1 MTGNNNTYYKS
12 SMYENRGEN
21 TAQEIIIAL
30 AIAVISLLLAG
41 VIISH
46 FSGSLSSGSY
56 YGSGNSSG
64 IGGFSNNDGSS
75 GGGYVGDG
83 TEDTED
89 YDDTDYD
96 DADDTDDGENTY
108 DDDSESSDDSESDE
122 AYELYT
128 DNWSMN
134 ISDCLSVDDYYQR
147 DSADG
152 SFSFAYPK
160 YVFNDADI
168 NEEENYYDY
177 YYEDDNGNRTIEM
190 KFYSEDDPGDAV
202 QNAKEL
208 FYSISGEPSEVLYQV
223 EPKDQ
228 VGADGMARGI
238 VAGTYDDEGT
248 CVYIVAAN
256 DGQKDYIMELY
267 YPDSAPEYDYDDVN
281 YIIDCVYRYCS
292 FAGGTYKPR
301 SHELFMRDDMGEK
314 K

>member
-12 SMYENRGEN
+12 SMYEDRGEN

-64 IGGFSNNDGSS
+64 NGGYSNNDGSS
-75 GGGYVGDG
+75 GGYVGDG

-177 YYEDDNGNRTIEM
+177 YYEDDNGNRTIEI

>member
-64 IGGFSNNDGSS
+64 NGGYSNNDGSS

-108 DDDSESSDDSESDE
+108 E
-122 AYELYT
+122 
-128 DNWSMN
+128 
-134 ISDCLSVDDYYQR
+134 
-147 DSADG
+147 
-152 SFSFAYPK
+152 
-160 YVFNDADI
+160 
-168 NEEENYYDY
+168 
-177 YYEDDNGNRTIEM
+177 
-190 KFYSEDDPGDAV
+190 
-202 QNAKEL
+202 
-208 FYSISGEPSEVLYQV
+208 
-223 EPKDQ
+223 
-228 VGADGMARGI
+228 
-238 VAGTYDDEGT
+238 
-248 CVYIVAAN
+248 
-256 DGQKDYIMELY
+256 
-267 YPDSAPEYDYDDVN
+267 
-281 YIIDCVYRYCS
+281 
-292 FAGGTYKPR
+292 
-301 SHELFMRDDMGEK
+301 HEHQ
-314 K
+314 

>member
-12 SMYENRGEN
+12 SMYEDRGEN

-64 IGGFSNNDGSS
+64 NGGYSNNDGSS
-75 GGGYVGDG
+75 GGYVGDG

>member
-12 SMYENRGEN
+12 SMYEDRGEN

-64 IGGFSNNDGSS
+64 NGGYSNNDGSS

-134 ISDCLSVDDYYQR
+134 ISDCLSVDDSIVRMIRGMRYKMQ
-147 DSADG
+147 
-152 SFSFAYPK
+152 K
-160 YVFNDADI
+160 
-168 NEEENYYDY
+168 NYFTVLAV
-177 YYEDDNGNRTIEM
+177 NQV
-190 KFYSEDDPGDAV
+190 KFFIRL
-202 QNAKEL
+202 N
-208 FYSISGEPSEVLYQV
+208 
-223 EPKDQ
+223 
-228 VGADGMARGI
+228 
-238 VAGTYDDEGT
+238 
-248 CVYIVAAN
+248 
-256 DGQKDYIMELY
+256 QKI
-267 YPDSAPEYDYDDVN
+267 
-281 YIIDCVYRYCS
+281 R
-292 FAGGTYKPR
+292 
-301 SHELFMRDDMGEK
+301 
-314 K
+314 

>member
-64 IGGFSNNDGSS
+64 NGGYSNNDGSS

-122 AYELYT
+122 AYEPYT

-168 NEEENYYDY
+168 NEEENY
-177 YYEDDNGNRTIEM
+177 
-190 KFYSEDDPGDAV
+190 
-202 QNAKEL
+202 
-208 FYSISGEPSEVLYQV
+208 
-223 EPKDQ
+223 
-228 VGADGMARGI
+228 
-238 VAGTYDDEGT
+238 
-248 CVYIVAAN
+248 
-256 DGQKDYIMELY
+256 
-267 YPDSAPEYDYDDVN
+267 
-281 YIIDCVYRYCS
+281 
-292 FAGGTYKPR
+292 
-301 SHELFMRDDMGEK
+301 
-314 K
+314 

>member
-1 MTGNNNTYYKS
+1 MKTGEK
-12 SMYENRGEN
+12 N

-64 IGGFSNNDGSS
+64 NGGYSNNDGSS

-108 DDDSESSDDSESDE
+108 DDGSESSDDSESDE
-122 AYELYT
+122 AYEPYT

-190 KFYSEDDPGDAV
+190 KFYSEDDPGMRYKMQKNYFTVLAV
-202 QNAKEL
+202 N
-208 FYSISGEPSEVLYQV
+208 QV
-223 EPKDQ
+223 KFFI
-228 VGADGMARGI
+228 RL
-238 VAGTYDDEGT
+238 
-248 CVYIVAAN
+248 N
-256 DGQKDYIMELY
+256 QKI
-267 YPDSAPEYDYDDVN
+267 
-281 YIIDCVYRYCS
+281 R
-292 FAGGTYKPR
+292 
-301 SHELFMRDDMGEK
+301 
-314 K
+314 

>member
-64 IGGFSNNDGSS
+64 NGGYSNNDGSS

-96 DADDTDDGENTY
+96 DADGTDDGENTY
-108 DDDSESSDDSESDE
+108 DDGSESSDDSESDE
-122 AYELYT
+122 AYEPYT

-190 KFYSEDDPGDAV
+190 KFYSEDDSGDAV

-238 VAGTYDDEGT
+238 VAGTY
-248 CVYIVAAN
+248 

>member
-1 MTGNNNTYYKS
+1 M
-12 SMYENRGEN
+12 
-21 TAQEIIIAL
+21 
-30 AIAVISLLLAG
+30 
-41 VIISH
+41 IISH

-64 IGGFSNNDGSS
+64 NGGYSNNDGSS

-122 AYELYT
+122 AYEPYT

>member
-12 SMYENRGEN
+12 SMYEDRGEN

-64 IGGFSNNDGSS
+64 NGGYSNNDGSS

-108 DDDSESSDDSESDE
+108 DDDSESSD
-122 AYELYT
+122 L
-128 DNWSMN
+128 
-134 ISDCLSVDDYYQR
+134 LG
-147 DSADG
+147 SAD
-152 SFSFAYPK
+152 ATIHLK

>member
-12 SMYENRGEN
+12 SMYEDRGEN

-64 IGGFSNNDGSS
+64 NGGYSNNDGSS

-108 DDDSESSDDSESDE
+108 DDSDDSESDE

>member
-12 SMYENRGEN
+12 SMYEDRGEN

-64 IGGFSNNDGSS
+64 NGGYSNNDGSS

-152 SFSFAYPK
+152 CFFPA
-160 YVFNDADI
+160 
-168 NEEENYYDY
+168 
-177 YYEDDNGNRTIEM
+177 
-190 KFYSEDDPGDAV
+190 
-202 QNAKEL
+202 
-208 FYSISGEPSEVLYQV
+208 
-223 EPKDQ
+223 
-228 VGADGMARGI
+228 
-238 VAGTYDDEGT
+238 
-248 CVYIVAAN
+248 
-256 DGQKDYIMELY
+256 IME
-267 YPDSAPEYDYDDVN
+267 SDYR
-281 YIIDCVYRYCS
+281 ICDCVSNSSYS
-292 FAGGTYKPR
+292 DKTVGIEVP
-301 SHELFMRDDMGEK
+301 
-314 K
+314 